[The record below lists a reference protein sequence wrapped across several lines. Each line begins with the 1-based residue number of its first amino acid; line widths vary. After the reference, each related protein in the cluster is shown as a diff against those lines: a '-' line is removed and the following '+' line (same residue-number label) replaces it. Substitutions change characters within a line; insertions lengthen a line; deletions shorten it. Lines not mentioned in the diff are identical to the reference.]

1 MSSISPPRD
10 GQRRCYWAHLHKRQ
24 NSLSWQEV
32 CAGVSTYIPR
42 FELTVCSQSLP

>member
-10 GQRRCYWAHLHKRQ
+10 GQRRCYWAHLHDPKQ
-24 NSLSWQEV
+24 PPLAEV

-42 FELTVCSQSLP
+42 LELTVCSQSLP